1 MSENCLCSDKRLS
14 TVIFYGLNGLALRH
28 TWLIRLIRYLNLLT
42 ALCFLSPVCMAGK
55 YAADFLSIGAGAKAL
70 ALGGTA
76 IACCEDAFGAYWN
89 PATLVRVK
97 RYSLAMMHA
106 EMFSGLETYNFVSFA
121 STVENVGSIGISWVR
136 LGIDDIPIFLPLEGT
151 AEERRANVALQPSS
165 KPEGYLKDV
174 ENAVFLSY
182 AFVTSEPF
190 DLFSMPV
197 TVSCGG
203 NVKYIHQHSGKARA
217 SGTGLDLAALFS
229 ASPINARGRLVEA
242 LTPHVQPLSPQG
254 RGKKRQISIGI
265 AVQDVATTSLSWN
278 NTKQDIIPMNLSFGF
293 AYTLA
298 IASACYRTRQGN
310 KEKYRFTFAF
320 DLSTRYGVTPHA
332 GIEAVLANL
341 LALRCGVNHREPTMG
356 VGFIFRNFSLD
367 YAFTIGNLA
376 NSHFLSLQC
385 GTQ

>member
-42 ALCFLSPVCMAGK
+42 ALCFLSSPCMAGK

-70 ALGGTA
+70 ALGGAA
-76 IACCEDAFGAYWN
+76 IACCEDAFGGYWN

-106 EMFSGLETYNFVSFA
+106 EMFSSLENYNVVSFA
-121 STVENVGSIGISWVR
+121 STIENVGSIGISWVR
-136 LGIDDIPIFLPLEGT
+136 LSVDDIPIFSPLEGT

-203 NVKYIHQHSGKARA
+203 NVKYIHQHSGKAQA

-229 ASPINARGRLVEA
+229 ASPSRGAILRGL
-242 LTPHVQPLSPQG
+242 PQG

-278 NTKQDIIPMNLSFGF
+278 TTKQDVIPMNLSFGF

-298 IASACYRTRQGN
+298 IAEGK
-310 KEKYRFTFAF
+310 KEKYRFTLAF
-320 DLSTRYGVTPHA
+320 DLSTRYGVASHA
-332 GIEAVLANL
+332 GIEAVLADL
-341 LALRCGVNHREPTMG
+341 LALRCGVNHMEPTMG
-356 VGFIFRNFSLD
+356 VGFCFRKISLD

-376 NSHFLSLQC
+376 NSHFLSLQFAC
-385 GTQ
+385 DRTRRGTR